1 MTSLSL
7 DYDTRLLVINIDV
20 YIIYIYIYINRY
32 QFEFPVLIRSKQ
44 FIKSDRGEMNRT
56 KRVIEIF
63 VDIRFVQSRNNINY
77 SWKWDI
83 HRVIR
88 AKTFKAYAYGN

>member
-20 YIIYIYIYINRY
+20 YIIYIYINRY